1 MNQNIKNKFK
11 ATFCGLA
18 AALGFT
24 GLVVFGTHATV
35 YAQALSL
42 IPAAICGLASLAFI
56 NLMFKTQSR

>member
-1 MNQNIKNKFK
+1 MNQDIKNKFK
-11 ATFCGLA
+11 ATFCGVA

-24 GLVVFGTHATV
+24 GLIVFGAHATV

-42 IPAAICGLASLAFI
+42 IPAAVCGIASLAFI